1 MDERRNMPR
10 WRINQQAEL
19 TVENGVR
26 AIPCVVEDISP
37 GGLCISMKRNLFND
51 VFSNFKLTLAEDF
64 EFNADAQVVWRQE
77 KFERN
82 IYGLSFNRID
92 KSAKDELDQYINKN
106 FHGLI
111 VKHWWEGSLNA

>member
-26 AIPCVVEDISP
+26 VIPCVVEDISP
-37 GGLCISMKRNLFND
+37 GGVCIFMKRNLFND

-64 EFNADAQVVWRQE
+64 EFNADAQVAWRDEMYE
-77 KFERN
+77 KN
-82 IYGLSFNRID
+82 IYGLSFNKIEESARSRIG
-92 KSAKDELDQYINKN
+92 QYVKKN
-106 FHGLI
+106 FPGVL
-111 VKHWWEGSLNA
+111 VRQWWAV